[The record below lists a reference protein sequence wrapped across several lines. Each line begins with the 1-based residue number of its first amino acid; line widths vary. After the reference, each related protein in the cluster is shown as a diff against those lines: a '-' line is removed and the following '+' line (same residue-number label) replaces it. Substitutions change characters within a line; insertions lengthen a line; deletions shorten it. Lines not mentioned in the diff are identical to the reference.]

1 MNRTAT
7 VAGATDTRNS
17 GGPESDAILRRLMLY
32 HPKIIDLTLGRVE
45 RLLDRLDHPERR
57 LPPVVHV
64 AGTNGKGSV
73 IAFLTAMVEA
83 AGHKVHAYT
92 SPHLVRFHE
101 RIRLAGELIPEAE
114 LSALL
119 EECEMANGEAAI
131 TFFEI
136 TTAAAF
142 LAFARQPADVLL
154 LETGLGGRL
163 DATNVLESAALSAI
177 TPVGIDHT
185 QYLGP
190 TVAEIAGEKAGILKA
205 QVPAVVGRQ
214 PAAAAAV
221 IEARAD
227 ALGTPLSRHGA
238 EWTAAPTAGG
248 MCYREGAMRLDL
260 PAPALGGPH
269 QIDNA
274 GIAIACAR
282 RLTGFDLDH
291 DAIARGL
298 TGVVWPARL
307 QRLAR
312 GPLPASLPPGWELWL
327 DGGHNAGAGAALA
340 RAAAAWSDAPVHLV
354 IGMLGS
360 KEPET
365 FAAPLAPHAASLTCV
380 PVPDEPAGL
389 VPDVLCARLA
399 RLGPA
404 PEPMGSVAEALDRL
418 AQSASS
424 GRRAR
429 VLICGSLYLLGSV
442 LAENE
447 APPVTA

>member
-327 DGGHNAGAGAALA
+327 DGGHNADAGTALARVLEGWRDWPLHLIVGMLDTKAPQDFLGPLAPLAPGARCLAIPGVDATLTGAALA
-340 RAAAAWSDAPVHLV
+340 EAAAAVGLAAATADSVEDALAG
-354 IGMLGS
+354 IL
-360 KEPET
+360 
-365 FAAPLAPHAASLTCV
+365 AAATAP
-380 PVPDEPAGL
+380 
-389 VPDVLCARLA
+389 
-399 RLGPA
+399 
-404 PEPMGSVAEALDRL
+404 
-418 AQSASS
+418 
-424 GRRAR
+424 AR
-429 VLICGSLYLLGSV
+429 VLICGSLYLAGTV
-442 LAENE
+442 LAANG
-447 APPVTA
+447 